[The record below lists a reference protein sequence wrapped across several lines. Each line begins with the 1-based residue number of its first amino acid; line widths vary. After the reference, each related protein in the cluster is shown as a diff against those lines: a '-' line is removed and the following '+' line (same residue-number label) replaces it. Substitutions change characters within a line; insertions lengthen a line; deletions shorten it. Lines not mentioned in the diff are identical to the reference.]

1 MLFVVLVKAK
11 VKLKGLR
18 ESYSSTVLADSG
30 ARMTLVDRA
39 LADRLGVEYTGREI
53 SFISISGHS
62 VKALEAIVAEFEVEG
77 EKLKYEPV
85 AISEIPEKVKDALR
99 SNNLDENIIL
109 GVLTM
114 ERRNM
119 TPDIATGKLRK
130 VESFIF

>member
-1 MLFVVLVKAK
+1 MLSI
-11 VKLKGLR
+11 R
-18 ESYSSTVLADSG
+18 E
-30 ARMTLVDRA
+30 
-39 LADRLGVEYTGREI
+39 EKF
-53 SFISISGHS
+53 SFTISGHS
-62 VKALEAIVAEFEVEG
+62 VKALEAIVAELEVEG
-77 EKLKYEPV
+77 EKLRYEPV
-85 AISEIPEKVKDALR
+85 AVSEIPGKVKDALR

>member
-1 MLFVVLVKAK
+1 MILVKAK

-18 ESYSSTVLADSG
+18 ESYLSTVLVDSG
-30 ARMTLVDRA
+30 ARMTLVDRV

-53 SFISISGHS
+53 SFIPISGHS
-62 VKALEAIVAEFEVEG
+62 VKALEAIVAELEVEG
-77 EKLKYEPV
+77 EKLRYEPV
-85 AISEIPEKVKDALR
+85 AVSEIPGKVKDALR
-99 SNNLDENIIL
+99 SNNLDENIVL

>member
-39 LADRLGVEYTGREI
+39 LADHLGVEYTGREI

-62 VKALEAIVAEFEVEG
+62 IKALEAIVAEFEVEG

-85 AISEIPEKVKDALR
+85 AISEIPGKVKDALR

>member
-1 MLFVVLVKAK
+1 MVLVKAK

-99 SNNLDENIIL
+99 SNELDENIIL

-114 ERRNM
+114 ERGNM
-119 TPDIATGKLRK
+119 VPDTVTGKLRK
-130 VESFIF
+130 VESFMF